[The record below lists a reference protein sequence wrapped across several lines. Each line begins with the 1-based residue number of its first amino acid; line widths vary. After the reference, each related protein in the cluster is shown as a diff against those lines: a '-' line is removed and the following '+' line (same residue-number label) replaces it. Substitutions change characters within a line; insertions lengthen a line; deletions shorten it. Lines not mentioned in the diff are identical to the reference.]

1 MSTHVWFD
9 LGEALSELIQSMSE
23 FYNSSSLTMSSLD
36 QDSDNYAVAKLND
49 KHWQRYTLHT
59 IITKYKSEELIFQ
72 SGSVASHSKWR
83 TLAGSYKVK

>member
-1 MSTHVWFD
+1 MCIKIAISEYTFD

-49 KHWQRYTLHT
+49 KHWQR
-59 IITKYKSEELIFQ
+59 
-72 SGSVASHSKWR
+72 
-83 TLAGSYKVK
+83 